1 MRVELKDFQAD
12 AACSLLG
19 RLEQMRAM
27 YRTLSG
33 SRTSVCLAAP
43 TGSGKTVMCSAVIE
57 ALFFGSDELGILPD
71 EHAVVIWLSDSPSL
85 NDQTRSRFVDASDR
99 LAQWIGDDRHLETVT
114 NSFCASHEE
123 LECRH
128 VYFLSKDLLGR
139 NGLLNKGGELNAGR
153 VFWDVLD
160 RTIKDPERNLYVFI
174 DEAHRGLGS
183 NRSKGDSSKTIYAN
197 LIDGLNGRA
206 SVPMVVGVSAT
217 PQRFEQAMQG
227 RLERIQ
233 MPPVQVTPQQVQE
246 SGLLKDTVEL
256 RVPEEDESVDHQYL
270 SMACDRFREACER
283 WDAYCVREDEPGVSP
298 LLIVQVRDKIDK
310 DGIRELCDQI
320 MGHVPGLNP
329 AVSFANVFGEHQSFA
344 CGRYI
349 VRYVQPEQVQRE
361 TPVRVLFAKEAV
373 SNGWDCPRAEV
384 IFSERRRSEPTYIA
398 QLIGRMVR
406 TPLARRVEADDFL
419 NSVACYLPRF
429 NPAATHDVVDYLTGK
444 KDDIGGSAVKDVIVK
459 PVRVVSAR
467 PRTQEDY
474 DGELA
479 AYEANRRA
487 VAEWKKRE
495 SGHQPPFDES
505 GQARIFD
512 EVVDEGAAHDT
523 PDTVVPAP
531 GLSASADAMPA
542 SPSAD
547 KPVAPTPS
555 GESAVKPI
563 PMRPPAEL
571 TARDRSFTKE
581 EFAEIEH
588 AFLSIPVR
596 RIPKKARN
604 QFKSLLDTA
613 TLLVDAKWD
622 REAPDEVNE
631 RFSKRLAFEIDDK
644 SSEYLPVKHD
654 VEMTN
659 THTVVL
665 DMLHDN
671 EVTESTEEVLTDD
684 EGIASAAREAD
695 PRFGGKE
702 LTNAFRKRM
711 FRQGVLERE
720 VNLMLASAIRVPSI
734 MSSLEAWAAGFQQ
747 EYIDKWAPRRDVA
760 PERIRQ
766 RFDEIEQVTI
776 GNRVKRMEWPN
787 ELTLDGD
794 YPSYPRHILQ
804 DESGMCPLRLNDIE
818 RYVVRK
824 ELGRPY
830 TVAFYRNPSNNSQ
843 AVFSI
848 PYTMPSGRV
857 SLRPD
862 FIFFVRDDVGG
873 RLWPTIVDPHGAHL
887 SDTIPKLRGY
897 VEYLR
902 EFPGVFKQV
911 LAVSDFPKLGE
922 YRALSLLRID
932 VQDAIMNF
940 DDVAAEA
947 LFLNEDLSFK
957 YGEMR

>member
-1 MRVELKDFQAD
+1 MRVELKDFQTD
-12 AACSLLG
+12 AVCSLLG
-19 RLEQMRAM
+19 SLEQMRTM

-33 SRTSVCLAAP
+33 SCTSVCLAAP

-57 ALFFGSDELGILPD
+57 ALFFGSDELSVLPD

-85 NDQTRSRFVDASDR
+85 NDQTKSRFVDASDR
-99 LAQWIGDDRHLETVT
+99 LAQWVGDDRHLETVT
-114 NSFCASHEE
+114 NNFCASHEE

-128 VYFLSKDLLGR
+128 VYFLSKDLLGK

-160 RTIKDPERNLYVFI
+160 RTIKDPGRNLYVFI

-183 NRSKGDSSKTIYAN
+183 NRSKGDSSKTIYAD

-217 PQRFEQAMQG
+217 PQRFEQAMRG
-227 RLERIQ
+227 RFERIQ

-270 SMACDRFREACER
+270 SMACERFREACER
-283 WDAYCVREDEPGVSP
+283 WDAYCAQEDEPSVSP
-298 LLIVQVRDKIDK
+298 LLIVQVRDKIDR
-310 DGIRELCDQI
+310 DGVRELCDQI
-320 MGHVPGLNP
+320 MGHVPSLNP

-344 CGRYI
+344 CGKYI
-349 VRYVQPEQVQRE
+349 VRYIQPEQVQRE

-429 NPAATHDVVDYLTGK
+429 NPAATRDVVDYLTGK

-459 PVRVVSAR
+459 PVRVISAR

-479 AYEANRRA
+479 AYEASRRA
-487 VAEWKKRE
+487 VAEWKRRE
-495 SGHQPPFDES
+495 SGHQLSFDEF
-505 GQARIFD
+505 GQTRFFD
-512 EVVDEGAAHDT
+512 GADWGAGHDT
-523 PDTVVPAP
+523 PDTVVPDF
-531 GLSASADAMPA
+531 GLAASADAVPA
-542 SPSAD
+542 SLSAD
-547 KPVAPTPS
+547 MPVAPVFS
-555 GESAVKPI
+555 GESAIKPI

-581 EFAEIEH
+581 EFAEIER

-644 SSEYLPVKHD
+644 SSEYLPVRRD

-702 LTNAFRKRM
+702 LTKAFRKLM
-711 FRQGVLERE
+711 FKQGVPERE

-747 EYIDKWAPRRDVA
+747 EYIDEWAPRRDVA

-766 RFDEIEQVTI
+766 RFDEIEQVTTGSRI
-776 GNRVKRMEWPN
+776 KKMEWPN

-794 YPSYPRHILQ
+794 YPCYPRHILQ
-804 DESGMCPLRLNDIE
+804 DDNGMCPLKLNDAE
-818 RYVVRK
+818 RYVVMT

-830 TVAFYRNPSNNSQ
+830 TVAFYRNPSNNSPS
-843 AVFSI
+843 VFSI

-862 FIFFVRDDVGG
+862 FIFFVRDDADG
-873 RLWPTIVDPHGAHL
+873 RLWPTIVDPHGAYL
-887 SDTIPKLRGY
+887 GDTVPRLRGY
-897 VEYLR
+897 VDYLR
-902 EFPGVFKQV
+902 EFPSVFKQV
-911 LAVSDFPKLGE
+911 LAVSDFPKRKE
-922 YRALSLLRID
+922 YRALNLLRSD

-940 DDVAAEA
+940 DGTAGEA
-947 LFLNEDLSFK
+947 LFIDESVSFK
-957 YGEMR
+957 YGEIE

>member
-1 MRVELKDFQAD
+1 MRVELKDFQTD
-12 AACSLLG
+12 AVCDLLD
-19 RLEQMRAM
+19 RLEQMRTM
-27 YRTLSG
+27 YRTLSE

-43 TGSGKTVMCSAVIE
+43 TGSGKTVVCSAVIE
-57 ALFFGSDELGILPD
+57 ALFFGSDELGVLPD

-99 LAQWIGDDRHLETVT
+99 LAQWMSDDRHLETVT
-114 NSFCASHEE
+114 NNFCASHEE

-160 RTIKDPERNLYVFI
+160 RTIKDPGRNVYVFI
-174 DEAHRGLGS
+174 DEAHRGLGA
-183 NRSKGDSSKTIYAN
+183 NAAGRDNSKTIYAN
-197 LIDGLNGRA
+197 LIDGLDGRA
-206 SVPMVVGVSAT
+206 SVPMVIGVSAT
-217 PQRFEQAMQG
+217 PQRFERAMQG
-227 RLERIQ
+227 RRERIQ

-270 SMACDRFREACER
+270 TMACERFREACER
-283 WDAYCVREDEPGVSP
+283 WDAYCKEEDEPRVSP

-310 DGIRELCDQI
+310 DGVKELCDQI
-320 MGHVPGLNP
+320 MSSVPGLNP
-329 AVSFANVFGEHQSFA
+329 AVSFANVFGEHQSLA
-344 CGRYI
+344 CGKYQ
-349 VRYVQPEQVQRE
+349 VRYFPPEQVQHE
-361 TPVRVLFAKEAV
+361 MPVRVLFAKEAV

-406 TPLARRVEADDFL
+406 TPLARRIEADDFL

-459 PVRVVSAR
+459 PVRVVSAK

-474 DGELA
+474 DLEMA
-479 AYEANRRA
+479 AFEANRKA
-487 VAEWKKRE
+487 IAEWKKRE
-495 SGHQPPFDES
+495 SGYQPTLNE
-505 GQARIFD
+505 
-512 EVVDEGAAHDT
+512 AAWAKT
-523 PDTVVPAP
+523 
-531 GLSASADAMPA
+531 ADAGSKVEADQDVLEPILPGDSPAMGDLAVSAADSPDAVTPTGAPA
-542 SPSAD
+542 SR
-547 KPVAPTPS
+547 PV
-555 GESAVKPI
+555 

-581 EFAEIEH
+581 EYAEIER

-622 REAPDEVNE
+622 RGAPEDVNE
-631 RFSKRLAFEIDDK
+631 RFSRRLAFEISDK
-644 SSEYLPVKHD
+644 SDAYPPVKND

-659 THTVVL
+659 THTVIL

-671 EVTESTEEVLTDD
+671 EVTERSEEVVTDD

-695 PRFGGKE
+695 ARFGGKE

-711 FRQGVLERE
+711 FKNGVPERE
-720 VNLMLASAIRVPSI
+720 VNLMLASVIRVPDI
-734 MSSLEAWAAGFQQ
+734 MDSMEAWAAGLQQ
-747 EYIDKWAPRRDVA
+747 GYIDEFVPMRDMA

-766 RFDEIEQVTI
+766 RFDEIEQVTT
-776 GNRVKRMEWPN
+776 GSRVRRMELPN

-794 YPSYPRHILQ
+794 CPRYPRHILQ
-804 DESGMCPLRLNDIE
+804 DETGMCPLRLNDIE
-818 RYVVRK
+818 RYVVLK
-824 ELGRPY
+824 ELDRQY
-830 TVAFYRNPSNNSQ
+830 TVAFYRNPSNNSPS
-843 AVFSI
+843 VFSI
-848 PYTMPSGRV
+848 PYVMPSGRV

-862 FIFFVRDDVGG
+862 FIFFVRDEADG
-873 RLWPTIVDPHGAHL
+873 RLWPTIVDPHGSHL
-887 SDTIPKLRGY
+887 SDTVPKLKGY

-902 EFPGVFKQV
+902 EFPMVFKQV
-911 LAVSDFPKLGE
+911 LAVSDFPKRKE
-922 YRALSLLRID
+922 YRALNLLRPD
-932 VQDAIMNF
+932 VQDAIMDF
-940 DDVAAEA
+940 RDAAAEA
-947 LFLNEDLSFK
+947 LFLDRSLSFK
-957 YGEMR
+957 YGDMD

>member
-12 AACSLLG
+12 AVYALLG

-27 YRTLSG
+27 YRALSE
-33 SRTSVCLAAP
+33 SRTSICLAAP

-57 ALFFGSDELGILPD
+57 ALFFGSDELGVLPD

-99 LAQWIGDDRHLETVT
+99 LAQWVGDERHLETVT
-114 NSFCASHEE
+114 NNFCASHEE
-123 LECRH
+123 LERRH

-160 RTIKDPERNLYVFI
+160 RTIKDPERNVYVFI
-174 DEAHRGLGS
+174 DEAHRGLGANNS
-183 NRSKGDSSKTIYAN
+183 GRDSSKTIYAN
-197 LIDGLNGRA
+197 LIDGLDGRS

-227 RLERIQ
+227 RHERIQ

-270 SMACDRFREACER
+270 TMACERFREACER
-283 WDAYCVREDEPGVSP
+283 WDAYCAEEDEPRVNP

-310 DGIRELCDQI
+310 DGIKNLCDQI
-320 MGHVPGLNP
+320 MSHVPGLNP

-344 CGRYI
+344 CGKYQ
-349 VRYVQPEQVQRE
+349 VRYFPPEQVQRE

-406 TPLARRVEADDFL
+406 TPLARRIEADDFL

-444 KDDIGGSAVKDVIVK
+444 KDDIGGSAVKDIIVK
-459 PVRVVSAR
+459 PVRVVSAK
-467 PRTQEDY
+467 PREQEDY
-474 DGELA
+474 DLEMA
-479 AYEANRRA
+479 AYEANRKA
-487 VAEWKKRE
+487 IAEWKRRE
-495 SGHQPPFDES
+495 AGYQPALGEAAQAEAVDADSEKDAVQDVTES
-505 GQARIFD
+505 ILLGTPL
-512 EVVDEGAAHDT
+512 AANA
-523 PDTVVPAP
+523 PDGSVPGSPGGPAP
-531 GLSASADAMPA
+531 TGAPA
-542 SPSAD
+542 S
-547 KPVAPTPS
+547 
-555 GESAVKPI
+555 KPI
-563 PMRPPAEL
+563 PMRPPTEL

-581 EFAEIEH
+581 EFAEIER
-588 AFLSIPVR
+588 AFFSIPVR

-613 TLLVDAKWD
+613 TLLVDAGWD
-622 REAPDEVNE
+622 RDAPDEVNA
-631 RFSKRLAFEIDDK
+631 RFSKRLAFEISDK
-644 SSEYLPVKHD
+644 SDTYLPVKRD
-654 VEMTN
+654 IEMTN
-659 THTVVL
+659 THTVIL

-671 EVTESTEEVLTDD
+671 EVTERSEEVVTDD

-695 PRFGGKE
+695 ARFGGKE
-702 LTNAFRKRM
+702 LTNSFRKQM
-711 FRQGVLERE
+711 FRNGAPERE
-720 VNLMLASAIRVPSI
+720 VNLMLASAIRVPDI
-734 MSSLEAWAAGFQQ
+734 MGSMEAWAAGLQQ
-747 EYIDKWAPRRDVA
+747 KYIDEFAPMRDMA

-766 RFDEIEQVTI
+766 RFDEIEQVTT
-776 GNRVKRMEWPN
+776 GSRVRKMEWPN

-794 YPSYPRHILQ
+794 CPSYPRHILQ
-804 DESGMCPLRLNDIE
+804 DETGRCPLKLNDIE

-824 ELGRPY
+824 ELDRPY
-830 TVAFYRNPSNNSQ
+830 TVAFYRNPSNNSPS
-843 AVFSI
+843 VFSI
-848 PYTMPSGRV
+848 PYVMPSGRV

-862 FIFFVRDDVGG
+862 FIFFVRDDADG
-873 RLWPTIVDPHGAHL
+873 RLWPSIVDPHGAHL
-887 SDTIPKLRGY
+887 SDTVPKLRGY

-911 LAVSDFPKLGE
+911 LAVSDFPKRKE
-922 YRALSLLRID
+922 YRALNLLRSD
-932 VQDAIMNF
+932 VQDAIMDF
-940 DDVAAEA
+940 KDAAAEA
-947 LFLNEDLSFK
+947 LFLEGSLSFK
-957 YGEMR
+957 YGDMD

>member
-1 MRVELKDFQAD
+1 MRVELKDFQTNAVC
-12 AACSLLG
+12 ALLD
-19 RLEQMRAM
+19 RLEQMRTM
-27 YRTLSG
+27 YRALSE

-43 TGSGKTVMCSAVIE
+43 TGSGKTVMCSAIIE
-57 ALFFGSDELGILPD
+57 ALFFGSDELGVLPD
-71 EHAVVIWLSDSPSL
+71 ERAVVIWLSDSPSL

-99 LAQWIGDDRHLETVT
+99 LAQWSGDERHLETVT
-114 NSFCASHEE
+114 NNFCASHEE

-160 RTIKDPERNLYVFI
+160 RTIKDPERNVYVFI
-174 DEAHRGLGS
+174 DEAHRGLGLNS
-183 NRSKGDSSKTIYAN
+183 SGRDNSKTIYSN
-197 LIDGLNGRA
+197 LIDGLDGRA
-206 SVPMVVGVSAT
+206 SAPMVVGVSAT

-227 RLERIQ
+227 RRERIQ

-270 SMACDRFREACER
+270 TMACERFREACER
-283 WDAYCVREDEPGVSP
+283 WDAYCAEEDEPRVNP

-310 DGIRELCDQI
+310 DGVKELCDQV
-320 MGHVPGLNP
+320 MSHVPGLNP

-344 CGRYI
+344 CGKYQ
-349 VRYVQPEQVQRE
+349 VRYFPPEQIQRE

-406 TPLARRVEADDFL
+406 TPLARRVEADEFL

-444 KDDIGGSAVKDVIVK
+444 KDDIGGSAVQDVVVT
-459 PVRVVSAR
+459 PVRVVSAK
-467 PRTQEDY
+467 PRAQEDY
-474 DGELA
+474 DLEMA

-487 VAEWKKRE
+487 IAEWRKRE
-495 SGHQPPFDES
+495 SGYQPALDEAAQEAVFEAPSEKDAGQSAVEHVSS
-505 GQARIFD
+505 GVSSAVGAPD
-512 EVVDEGAAHDT
+512 ELAADSLNA
-523 PDTVVPAP
+523 PAST
-531 GLSASADAMPA
+531 GMPA
-542 SPSAD
+542 DRPS
-547 KPVAPTPS
+547 
-555 GESAVKPI
+555 
-563 PMRPPAEL
+563 PMRPPARL
-571 TARDRSFTKE
+571 TARDQSFTKE
-581 EFAEIEH
+581 VFEEIER
-588 AFLSIPVR
+588 AFFSIPVR

-622 REAPDEVNE
+622 RDAPDTVNE
-631 RFSKRLAFEIDDK
+631 RFSKRLAFEISDK
-644 SSEYLPVKHD
+644 SDAYLPIKHD

-659 THTVVL
+659 THTVIL

-671 EVTESTEEVLTDD
+671 EVIEKSEEVVTDD

-711 FRQGVLERE
+711 FKNGVPERE
-720 VNLMLASAIRVPSI
+720 VNLMLASAVRVPDI
-734 MSSLEAWAAGFQQ
+734 MASMEAWAAGLQQ
-747 EYIDKWAPRRDVA
+747 NYIDKVAPMRDMA

-766 RFDEIEQVTI
+766 RFDEIEQVTTGSRI
-776 GNRVKRMEWPN
+776 RRMEWPN

-794 YPSYPRHILQ
+794 WPSYPKHILQ
-804 DESGMCPLRLNDIE
+804 DETGMCPLKLNDTE
-818 RYVVRK
+818 RYVVLK
-824 ELGRPY
+824 ELDRPY
-830 TVAFYRNPSNNSQ
+830 TVAFYRNPSNYSPS
-843 AVFSI
+843 VFSI
-848 PYTMPSGRV
+848 PYVMPSGRM

-862 FIFFVRDDVGG
+862 FIFFVRSEEDGK
-873 RLWPTIVDPHGAHL
+873 LYPSIVDPHGAHL

-911 LAVSDFPKLGE
+911 LAVSDFPKRKE
-922 YRALSLLRID
+922 YRALNLLRPD
-932 VQDAIMNF
+932 VQDAIVAF
-940 DDVAAEA
+940 QDVAAEA
-947 LFLNEDLSFK
+947 LFLDGGLSFK
-957 YGEMR
+957 YGDIG